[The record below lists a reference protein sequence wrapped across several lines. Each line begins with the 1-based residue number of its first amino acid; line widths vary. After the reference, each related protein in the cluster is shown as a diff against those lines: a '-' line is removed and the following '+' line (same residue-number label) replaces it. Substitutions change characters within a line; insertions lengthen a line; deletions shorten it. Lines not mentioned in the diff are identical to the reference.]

1 MDTSWWPALA
11 AVVAVALVVLLP
23 RRVLDARDGTPTTP
37 PHGPGP
43 PPRVR
48 AGELWCLA
56 DGRSCLVLA
65 VRTHRERARIAWITG
80 KYDDR
85 RPGVIP
91 LPPGVVGRQ
100 GRGGFLEADRPAEVS
115 LWEFRT
121 WLGTLDPTV
130 WDEVKGLGGGAG

>member
-1 MDTSWWPALA
+1 MDTSWWPAVLA
-11 AVVAVALVVLLP
+11 AVAVAVVVLLP
-23 RRVLDARDGTPTTP
+23 RRADRVPPALAR

-56 DGRSCLVLA
+56 DGRPCLVLA
-65 VRTHRERARIAWITG
+65 VRTRPGRARIAPITG

-91 LPPGVVGRQ
+91 LPPGTVTRGAH
-100 GRGGFLEADRPAEVS
+100 GRGGFLEADRPREVS
-115 LWEFRT
+115 LWEFGTRV
-121 WLGTLDPTV
+121 GTLDPTV
-130 WDEVKGLGGGAG
+130 WDEVKGLGGAGR